1 MGHNY
6 IVGATML
13 VTSILGPTVWH
24 LWIYSNSAN
33 ANFYFGMTLVFCT
46 AQIFLI
52 TDLFFAYIKRE
63 FCLKHGMN
71 ITIDGKEARIAL
83 E

>member
-6 IVGATML
+6 TVDATLL
-13 VTSILGPTVWH
+13 VTSILGPTVWY

-33 ANFYFGMTLVFCT
+33 ANFFFGVTLAFCT

-52 TDLFFAYIKRE
+52 TDLFFAYLKRE
-63 FCLKHGMN
+63 FCLKHGMQ
-71 ITIDGKEARIAL
+71 IMIDGKQATIAL